1 MTINANVEASTE
13 GEEQRITVQ
22 RTSKH
27 RLILRR
33 FCRNRQ
39 AVVGVVIVVLM
50 VLYSIFAKYLTQWDY
65 DEPDFTALK
74 EAPSAEHWLGT
85 DNVGGD
91 LFVLN
96 ARGLGRSLMIGFIA
110 SIGITVIAAFVGT
123 AIAYVEGI
131 WEKAGTWVLDMMLVI
146 PTFFLLAIMVSAA
159 SGTSGWIWLTFAL
172 MIFGWIG
179 YARVLRSIAQ
189 SLRDREYVAAA
200 RYMGVKPLTILW
212 RHMIPNL
219 GSILII
225 HTVLGV
231 VYAVEAETGLSF
243 IGFGITPPDTSLGV
257 LIKAG
262 AASLQ
267 TAPWIFLTPALLLLA
282 LCYSMTKIGD
292 GLRDA
297 LDPSSE
303 SGGKA

>member
-1 MTINANVEASTE
+1 MTINASVEFSNEDSEA
-13 GEEQRITVQ
+13 RIAVK

-33 FCRNRQ
+33 FCRNKQ
-39 AVVGVVIVVLM
+39 AVVGVVIVLLM
-50 VLYSIFAKYLTQWDY
+50 IVYAVSAKYLTQWEY
-65 DEPDFTALK
+65 DEPDFLNLK
-74 EAPSAEHWLGT
+74 EPPSGEHWLGT
-85 DNVGGD
+85 DIAGGD
-91 LFVLN
+91 LFVLS
-96 ARGLGRSLMIGFIA
+96 ARGLRRSLMIGFIA
-110 SIGITVIAAFVGT
+110 SIGITVIAAFVGA
-123 AIAYVEGI
+123 AIAYVEG
-131 WEKAGTWVLDMMLVI
+131 WSETVGTWILDMLLVV
-146 PTFFLLAIMVSAA
+146 PTFFLLAIMVSKS
-159 SGTSGWIWLTFAL
+159 SGTNGWIWLTFAL
-172 MIFGWIG
+172 MLFGWIG

-189 SLRDREYVAAA
+189 SLREREYVAAA

-257 LIKAG
+257 LIKSGSAT
-262 AASLQ
+262 LM
-267 TAPWIFLTPALLLLA
+267 TAPWMFLTPALLLLA

>member
-1 MTINANVEASTE
+1 MTINATIEASNQD
-13 GEEQRITVQ
+13 GEDRITVK

-33 FCRNRQ
+33 FCRNKQ
-39 AVVGVVIVVLM
+39 AVIGVFIVILM
-50 VLYSIFAKYLTQWDY
+50 ILYSIFARYLTEWDY
-65 DEPDFTALK
+65 DEPDFLSLK
-74 EAPSAEHWLGT
+74 DPPSSEHWLGT
-85 DNVGGD
+85 DVVGGD
-91 LFVLN
+91 LFVLT

-110 SIGITVIAAFVGT
+110 SIGITVIAAFVGA
-123 AIAYVEGI
+123 AIAYVEG
-131 WEKAGTWVLDMMLVI
+131 WAEKAGTWILDMLLVV

-159 SGTSGWIWLTFAL
+159 PGTSGWIWLTFAL

-257 LIKAG
+257 LIRAG
-262 AASLQ
+262 SATLQ
-267 TAPWIFLTPALLLLA
+267 TAPWMFLTPALLLLA